1 MNIPRILTI
10 FILPVITVTASGQ
23 KFKKQTVIINDSI
36 VIRGTIIAD
45 SSDYLKLRIKT
56 PQVITLKKSQVNTAI
71 NPGKISMPDK
81 HGYYLRLSASYLAGH
96 TTSGKEGNMSLQLIN
111 GYQFRNGLSVG
122 IGTGIEKLDVSLIPV
137 YADLRY
143 HPFKTRVS
151 PFIWVSSGYGF
162 PCSSRGDENYYPYNS
177 YGDTKGGIMFSA
189 GSGIAIYSWEK
200 CAATMGIG
208 YRYQRIKSEINNI
221 WNNESSRELI
231 TGFNRIELQFGIIF
245 M

>member
-1 MNIPRILTI
+1 MNIPKILTLV
-10 FILPVITVTASGQ
+10 ILTLITVTASAQ
-23 KFKKQTVIINDSI
+23 KFKKQTVILDDSI
-36 VIRGTIIAD
+36 LIRGTIIAD

-56 PQVITLKKSQVNTAI
+56 PQVITLKKSQVHTAI
-71 NPGKISMPDK
+71 NPGKIIITDK

-96 TTSGKEGNMSLQLIN
+96 ASSGKEGNMSVQLLN

-122 IGTGIEKLDVSLIPV
+122 IGTGIEKLDVPLVPV

-151 PFIWVSSGYGF
+151 PFAWLSSGYGF
-162 PCSSRGDENYYPYNS
+162 PCSSRQDENYYPYNS
-177 YGDTKGGIMFSA
+177 YGDTKGGIMFGA
-189 GSGIAIYSWEK
+189 GSGIAIYSWDR

-231 TGFNRIELQFGIIF
+231 TDFNRIELQFGIMF
-245 M
+245 R